1 MCEIAGVIS
10 ARGRAAFSLGDL
22 FSSALTRAQIFT
34 HSADDWHCGE
44 GAVDELSTSATPTG
58 AALGVLVYN
67 AAGRAVIPTMRHA
80 FPIVLKGRI
89 ANFRSLKKHLIAAG
103 CGNTGDDEQTVVV
116 RLLQHH
122 LMKGKTTLDAA
133 RAALSHLQGFIAFIA
148 APDGQGNALI
158 AASNGAELFL
168 GFDQHEALAFSD
180 QLAVRARD
188 AMIALR
194 TGDVAMLSADRIAIV
209 DVDGMRIEKRSRPI
223 GMIAPAAAGG

>member
-1 MCEIAGVIS
+1 
-10 ARGRAAFSLGDL
+10 
-22 FSSALTRAQIFT
+22 
-34 HSADDWHCGE
+34 
-44 GAVDELSTSATPTG
+44 
-58 AALGVLVYN
+58 
-67 AAGRAVIPTMRHA
+67 
-80 FPIVLKGRI
+80 
-89 ANFRSLKKHLIAAG
+89 
-103 CGNTGDDEQTVVV
+103 
-116 RLLQHH
+116 
-122 LMKGKTTLDAA
+122 MKGKTTLDAA